1 MRNIINAGINM
12 SSLQEIFE
20 VEVPE
25 QHKKR
30 SCKERQG
37 FSKKRRKNMG
47 INFMDEQHISI
58 Y

>member
-1 MRNIINAGINM
+1 MP
-12 SSLQEIFE
+12 SLQEIFE
-20 VEVPE
+20 VEVSE

-30 SCKERQG
+30 SCKERQA